1 MNLEPREYCRLAP
14 RAFFQEDDTVMEDPI
29 AETLARFNRGLVLVY
44 TGDGKGKTTA
54 ALGHALR
61 TIGHGNKVLT
71 IQFMKGKKYGEVL
84 AAEKYLA
91 GMLTMVQCGLDSFVM
106 KNNPASVDIELARQG
121 LALAKKSIASGD
133 YQLVILDEIN
143 VALDFKLV
151 EMDDIVE
158 LIKTK
163 PASLDLILTGRYAPA
178 ELIELADMVS
188 EVREIKHHL
197 AQGIKERAGIEY

>member
-1 MNLEPREYCRLAP
+1 L
-14 RAFFQEDDTVMEDPI
+14 I
-29 AETLARFNRGLVLVY
+29 LVY

-54 ALGHALR
+54 AIGQALR
-61 TIGHGNKVLT
+61 TVGHGNKVLM

-106 KNNPASVDIELARQG
+106 KNDPAPVDIELARQG
-121 LALAKKSIASGD
+121 LALAKKAVASGD
-133 YQLVILDEIN
+133 YQMVVLDEIN

-151 EMDDIVE
+151 ELQDVLE
-158 LIKTK
+158 VIKTK
-163 PASLDLILTGRYAPA
+163 PASLDLVLTGRYAPL
-178 ELIELADMVS
+178 EVIELADMVS
-188 EVREIKHHL
+188 EIREIKHHY

>member
-1 MNLEPREYCRLAP
+1 MNHEARIADAAT
-14 RAFFQEDDTVMEDPI
+14 RAFLGDTIMGDPI

-54 ALGHALR
+54 AMGHALR
-61 TIGHGNKVLT
+61 TAGHGNKVLV

-133 YQLVILDEIN
+133 YQMIILDEIN

-151 EMDDIVE
+151 EMDDVVE
-158 LIKTK
+158 IIKTK
-163 PASLDLILTGRYAPA
+163 PASLDLILTGRYAPS